1 MTLTQELQETKQAAQ
16 KLMRLSTGTKNKILR
31 TFAQLLHD
39 NQEALLGANAQDL
52 AEQSGHI
59 TDVLYQRLKLDA
71 AKLNQLATG
80 IEDVARLEDPVGKM
94 LDTTLLDDGLILE
107 KVSVPLGVLAIIF
120 ESRPDVLPQIVSLAL
135 KSGNA
140 VLLKGGREALHS
152 NRAMMTVLE
161 KLSSEFPELPTGW
174 VRLLETREVVHELL
188 AYPQY
193 IDLVIPRGSN
203 ALVQSIMK
211 STQIPVLGHADG
223 ICHIYV
229 HPSYIAQPEG
239 LQKAIDIILDAKTQ
253 YPSACNTLETLL
265 VDQHISQSFL
275 PVFDEAAKRLN
286 LALKGCLESQKT
298 CPHWAL
304 ATEEDWR
311 TEYGDL
317 TLSIKIVSSEKEA
330 IDHINHYGSHH
341 TDCIL
346 AWDDDVISQFQT
358 SVDSAGVFVNCST
371 RFADG
376 FRFGFGAEVGISTA
390 KTHARGPVGLEG
402 LVIYQYRLTG
412 SGQCVKD
419 YVGENAKPFLH
430 QKPDSAKT

>member
-1 MTLTQELQETKQAAQ
+1 MTLIQDLQETKQAAQ
-16 KLMRLSTGTKNKILR
+16 KLMRLSTQAKNKILQA
-31 TFAQLLHD
+31 FAQLLRE
-39 NQEALLGANAQDL
+39 NEAALLSANAKDL
-52 AEQSGHI
+52 AEQSGNI
-59 TDVLYQRLKLDA
+59 TDVLYQRLKLDP
-71 AKLNQLATG
+71 AKLSQLAIG
-80 IEDVARLEDPVGKM
+80 IEDVARLEDPVGKV
-94 LDTTLLDDGLILE
+94 LDKTLLDDGLILE
-107 KVSVPLGVLAIIF
+107 KISVPLGVLAIIF

-140 VLLKGGREALHS
+140 VILKGGREALHS

-161 KLSSEFPELPTGW
+161 TLSRQIPELPDGW
-174 VRLLETREVVHELL
+174 VRLLESREAVHELL
-188 AYPQY
+188 AFPQY

-223 ICHIYV
+223 ICHLFV
-229 HPSYIAQPEG
+229 HASYLAQPQG
-239 LQKAIDIILDAKTQ
+239 LQSALEIVLDAKTQ
-253 YPSACNTLETLL
+253 YPSACNALETLL
-265 VDQHISQSFL
+265 VDQNVAKTFL
-275 PVFDEAAKRLN
+275 PVLDKAAKEVN
-286 LALKGCLESQKT
+286 LTLKGCPASQEI
-298 CPHWAL
+298 CAHWPL
-304 ATEEDWR
+304 ATEADWQ

-317 TLSIKIVSSEKEA
+317 TLSVRVVSSETEA
-330 IDHINHYGSHH
+330 IEHINHYGSHH

-346 AWDDDVISQFQT
+346 AWDDAVIREFQT

-390 KTHARGPVGLEG
+390 KTHARGPVGLDG

-419 YVGENAKPFLH
+419 YVGENAKAFQHKRLN
-430 QKPDSAKT
+430 

>member
-1 MTLTQELQETKQAAQ
+1 MTLIQELQETKQAAQ
-16 KLMRLSTGTKNKILR
+16 KLMRLSTQTKNKILSA
-31 TFAQLLHD
+31 FAQLLLE
-39 NQEALLGANAQDL
+39 NQEPLLAANTQDL
-52 AEQSGHI
+52 AEQAGQI
-59 TDVLYQRLKLDA
+59 TDVLYQRLKLDT

-80 IEDVARLEDPVGKM
+80 IEDVARLEDPVGKI
-94 LDTTLLDDGLILE
+94 LDKTLLDEGLILE

-161 KLSSEFPELPTGW
+161 KLSSEFPELPSGW
-174 VRLLETREVVHELL
+174 VRLFETREAVHDLL
-188 AYPQY
+188 AYTQY

-203 ALVQSIMK
+203 ALVQNIMK

-223 ICHIYV
+223 ICHIYL
-229 HPSYIAQPEG
+229 HPSYLAQPAG
-239 LQKAIDIILDAKTQ
+239 LQNAIDLILDAKTQ
-253 YPSACNTLETLL
+253 YPSACNALETLL
-265 VDQHISQSFL
+265 VDEQIAPSFL
-275 PVFDEAAKRLN
+275 PVFDEAARQAKLH
-286 LALKGCLESQKT
+286 LKGCPASQKI
-298 CPHWAL
+298 CSHWPL
-304 ATEEDWR
+304 ATEEDWG

-317 TLSIKIVSSEKEA
+317 TLSIRIVSSPTEA
-330 IDHINHYGSHH
+330 VNHINHYGSHH

-346 AWDDDVISQFQT
+346 AWDESVINAFQT

-419 YVGENAKPFLH
+419 YVGENAKPFRH
-430 QKPDSAKT
+430 QKLD